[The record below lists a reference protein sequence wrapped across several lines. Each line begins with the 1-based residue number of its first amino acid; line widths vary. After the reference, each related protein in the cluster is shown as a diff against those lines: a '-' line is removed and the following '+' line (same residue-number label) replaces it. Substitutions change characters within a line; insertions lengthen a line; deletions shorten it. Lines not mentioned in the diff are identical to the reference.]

1 MRFRGFTQDHLS
13 ANQLCA
19 IDDCA
24 LKALVR
30 WRRYP
35 SEADFPALSSAPSM
49 LLAVIALLRPIAG
62 GQPAQLTGQPVASRN
77 NRPGAPMERNL
88 LDHSIPSTPQQDDDA
103 LISRIIV
110 AYLIAIRDFPGHGSS
125 GWRGINALA
134 DDMHKLLLT
143 GDQSPVSAALRNP
156 HTTDLFA
163 GFDPL
168 NRSLHTSASGDHAAT
183 SAFAQ
188 LSYLASAAAAMQVP
202 NPETSDP
209 RPVPQAEELLTT
221 LDERFGF
228 TIDFPNP
235 YPFEIGLRTSRG
247 VASHRALHAIYQA
260 WRLWELGGQRSQARI
275 MEIGAGLGRTA
286 YYARKFGMRDYTII
300 DIPLSNVAQAHFLG
314 SVLGSEAVALVGEPA
329 VSGAIRIIGPSFTSE
344 TREKFD
350 IVLNVNSLVE
360 MDRNVANSYFTF
372 AAQHARYFLSINHEH
387 HPFRFIDVAG
397 TQARFVSVITIPVLD
412 ASRLRRGSR
421 RLFSR

>member
-1 MRFRGFTQDHLS
+1 
-13 ANQLCA
+13 
-19 IDDCA
+19 
-24 LKALVR
+24 
-30 WRRYP
+30 
-35 SEADFPALSSAPSM
+35 
-49 LLAVIALLRPIAG
+49 
-62 GQPAQLTGQPVASRN
+62 
-77 NRPGAPMERNL
+77 MERNL

-360 MDRNVANSYFTF
+360 MDRNVADSYFTF

-397 TQARFVSVITIPVLD
+397 LRPGSLASSRFPYWMRPGYVEEVVDFSAGDQIAPDTNGVAYRPRRELD
-412 ASRLRRGSR
+412 NLRHQVGQQKEEVDRLSREAEEMGREAAAYRAILGSR
-421 RLFSR
+421 SSTFRRWLYLLRTKDRRS